1 MKPGKLDEQPMPL
14 MVTTLWFGI
23 CSSTSAFWTAESTP
37 KSPQPGHQSGSTLPL
52 KSVIFS
58 CSGGATP
65 VAIFIFSSNHDFVRG
80 NGKFRFP
87 RELFLDRLNDV
98 VRHERFA
105 IVLAN
110 VAVRHVAGFAAQI
123 TRKLATEVVLDN
135 DGVPRAFQNVENR
148 FAMQRDEPADLQ
160 LIGRDSL
167 FPEDL
172 TGFLDHPFG
181 RPPADQGNV
190 SIAGTH
196 QYRRRNGSLNAD
208 HLAHALLHHGTAL
221 DRICVLVADQ
231 HAIFIVFVRAGG
243 VGVAGH
249 SWNSAR
255 RNTALRDQV
264 ALVTSVRGNSGGRPV
279 ARAD

>member
-23 CSSTSAFWTAESTP
+23 CSSTRAFWTAESTP

-58 CSGGATP
+58 STGGATP

-87 RELFLDRLNDV
+87 CELFLHRLDDM

-135 DGVPRAFQNVENR
+135 DGVPRGFQNVENR
-148 FAMQRDEPADLQ
+148 FAMQRNEPADLQ

-172 TGFLDHPFG
+172 TGFLDHTFG

-196 QYRRRNGSLNAD
+196 QYRRRNGSLDAD
-208 HLAHALLHHGTAL
+208 HFAHALFHHGAPL
-221 DRICVLVADQ
+221 DGIRELVTDQ
-231 HAIFIVFVRAGG
+231 HAVFVVFVSASG
-243 VGVAGH
+243 VSVAGH
-249 SWNSAR
+249 SGNGTR
-255 RNTALRDQV
+255 GNTALRDQV

-279 ARAD
+279 ARSD